1 MICFFFVAFFWT
13 RILTFLIISTWVPMG
28 LPFSYWELLGW
39 ASLFYVARW
48 IRMRCWILGYY
59 FGYDV
64 FWTIDEVVLILNGFS
79 ILYPAPRREAKRK
92 YLEAQERFAQ
102 GHTHSPKVNIPM
114 QWLQVHARWMR
125 VPDIILGCFDF
136 KCLLHLIGRE
146 ASKKYLEALR
156 KIRPR
161 SHSPQGN
168 ILMVTGTICLLIF
181 LLNRRKIIC

>member
-1 MICFFFVAFFWT
+1 M
-13 RILTFLIISTWVPMG
+13 STQG
-28 LPFSYWELLGW
+28 LPCPNWELLGW
-39 ASLFYVARW
+39 ARLFCVARW
-48 IRMRCWILGYY
+48 MRVPEIRIL
-59 FGYDV
+59 
-64 FWTIDEVVLILNGFS
+64 FWVWCFLDYEVVLILNGFS
-79 ILYPAPRREAKRK
+79 ILYPPPRREAKRK